1 MPKIYMGADQFKKL
15 YLGETQLKKVYLGSD
30 LVFSGFPDDLINL
43 TEGTYDGEVLTS
55 ITNVTFTANV
65 GVQNITSIYPSTWN
79 RSEQGLPNV
88 DNTAT
93 GSTTSLSNLLDLS
106 PITKLK
112 ISLTTEYV
120 HPHNSTINGRTYRIS
135 ILNSS
140 KTTLLTQSINAG
152 QSTTITLDLSGIT
165 DRSALY
171 LELYTYASAT
181 GGWTSTDHG
190 YGGHPDK
197 AILTITSIK
206 GE

>member
-1 MPKIYMGADQFKKL
+1 MPKIYLGNNKTKKIW
-15 YLGETQLKKVYLGSD
+15 LGNTPIKKIWLGNN

-43 TEGTYDGEVLTS
+43 TEGTYDGEILTS

-106 PITKLK
+106 SITKLK

-120 HPHNSTINGRTYRIS
+120 HPHNSTINSRTYRIR

-140 KTTLLTQSINAG
+140 KTALLTQSINAG
-152 QSTTITLDLSGIT
+152 QSTTITLNLSDIT